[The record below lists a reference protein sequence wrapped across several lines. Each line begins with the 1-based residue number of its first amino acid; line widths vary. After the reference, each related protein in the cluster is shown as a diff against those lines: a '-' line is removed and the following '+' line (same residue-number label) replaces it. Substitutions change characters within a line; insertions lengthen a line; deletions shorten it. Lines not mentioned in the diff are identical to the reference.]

1 MGLLNL
7 HNDVLS
13 RGCAGAVLAG
23 MFGIFVAVT
32 VVPDPSQIQAAD
44 QEDALK
50 AIVPG
55 DV

>member
-1 MGLLNL
+1 MGLLDLN
-7 HNDVLS
+7 NDVIS
-13 RGCAGAVLAG
+13 RGCAGALLAA

-32 VVPDPSQIQAAD
+32 VVPSPSNIMAAD
-44 QEDALK
+44 QKDALA